1 MGGASCGEG
10 SVCGSMPEAAHASP
24 QYGNPGFWEARY
36 RQDPSKTAFDWYL
49 TYNGLQEV
57 LVPHLRECDL
67 VLVVGCGVSRMPA
80 QLYDDGFRNV
90 TSIDISPTV
99 IRMMQEEHKERK
111 GLEWHHM
118 DVRML
123 DFPSSSSM
131 LLLTKASWMPYS
143 QGREASTMYSMP
155 PRKFGVCCGPEG
167 STFACPMAHQ
177 TKDFTIYSART
188 WVGLWST
195 RLLPKS
201 IGCSIRP
208 ATIRMLSCL
217 YLYEAF
223 A

>member
-1 MGGASCGEG
+1 MGGEG

-123 DFPSSSSM
+123 DFPSEQFNVVIDKG
-131 LLLTKASWMPYS
+131 LNAILT
-143 QGREASTMYSMP
+143 G
-155 PRKFGVCCGPEG
+155 EG
-167 STFACPMAHQ
+167 SFHNVFDATKEIWRVLRPGGKYICVSHGAPNKRFHHLQRQDLGWSVEHTAVAKNPLDAAYDLPPSACYHVYTC
-177 TKDFTIYSART
+177 TKPLR
-188 WVGLWST
+188 
-195 RLLPKS
+195 R
-201 IGCSIRP
+201 
-208 ATIRMLSCL
+208 
-217 YLYEAF
+217 
-223 A
+223 